1 MTEDKAKVAG
11 EILNKMTLARNL
23 MQHECRSDI
32 PEYYIKSI
40 KQLVSS
46 DDGFKTAFYKIMSA
60 LGSKYLDRYKSIL
73 NNL

>member
-1 MTEDKAKVAG
+1 MTEDKAKTAS

-23 MQHECRSDI
+23 MQHESRSDI

-46 DDGFKTAFYKIMSA
+46 DDGFRSAFYKIMSA

-73 NNL
+73 NSL

>member
-1 MTEDKAKVAG
+1 MTEDKAKQAG
-11 EILNKMTLARNL
+11 DLLNKMALARNL

-46 DDGFKTAFYKIMSA
+46 DDGFRTAFYKIMSA

-73 NNL
+73 NSL

>member
-1 MTEDKAKVAG
+1 MTEDKAKTAS

-46 DDGFKTAFYKIMSA
+46 DDGFRSAFYKIMSA